1 MAKALEIIS
10 PNEIY
15 SDLIFKD
22 PVPPHTI
29 LRSMGAK
36 DIRINQQQVNNQMC
50 RVGIC
55 RPDVQDTL
63 RDSNKRIYIEYDRAS
78 SNRGAGHASRA
89 LSNDPDAIVILRTVD

>member
-55 RPDVQDTL
+55 RPDVQAAL
-63 RDSNKRIYIEYDRAS
+63 RDSNNRIYIEYDRAS

>member
-22 PVPPHTI
+22 PVSPHTI

-55 RPDVQDTL
+55 RPDVQATL

>member
-29 LRSMGAK
+29 YTELMKLVSRNASNE
-36 DIRINQQQVNNQMC
+36 RIA
-50 RVGIC
+50 
-55 RPDVQDTL
+55 
-63 RDSNKRIYIEYDRAS
+63 DRAF
-78 SNRGAGHASRA
+78 
-89 LSNDPDAIVILRTVD
+89 

>member
-1 MAKALEIIS
+1 MQDDVA
-10 PNEIY
+10 Y
-15 SDLIFKD
+15 
-22 PVPPHTI
+22 
-29 LRSMGAK
+29 LRSMGVK

-55 RPDVQDTL
+55 RPDVQATL

>member
-50 RVGIC
+50 RVGIY
-55 RPDVQDTL
+55 RPDVQATL
-63 RDSNKRIYIEYDRAS
+63 RDSNKQIYIEYDRAS